1 MKRPACPQV
10 IINNQVQVIQR
21 RRPQCVNRRHK
32 KLVLPAAA
40 RTLALCCVLFRGAIR
55 NFKNCW
61 GRVGGTG
68 GGHIPL
74 HLIVLRCDN
83 LLQGILKYNK
93 NIIFNFFLRCFK
105 VQGRNVSQW
114 GHLYRESKGTSRM

>member
-1 MKRPACPQV
+1 MNSSAVLCLIQGGYKKFLRIVGVGWGGQV
-10 IINNQVQVIQR
+10 
-21 RRPQCVNRRHK
+21 
-32 KLVLPAAA
+32 
-40 RTLALCCVLFRGAIR
+40 
-55 NFKNCW
+55 
-61 GRVGGTG
+61 GRTG

-93 NIIFNFFLRCFK
+93 NIIFFTFFLRCFK